1 MAKGD
6 VNLVLSGASA
16 RKATDIEASG
26 GRGGAYNAWSP
37 GLPSTAVGHNRAGA
51 GYSIVAG
58 SMPAGVHIQYCRVN
72 HAQTSPV
79 VATLQLRY
87 ERAGTTHYVK
97 YYDGSSWQTLL
108 TLVAANSSVPP
119 ASGIASAATGVAG
132 VSVRICAELRPA
144 ELTAFSGSETS
155 PAVTVSVASSA
166 RATPEK
172 WMQSG
177 VVSPLIPAG
186 GAFGNSWWP
195 ADFLPFGGFDFV
207 KAWNLGADGSGV
219 SIAFSVD
226 TAAQLIYVRMYS
238 SGNTETF
245 SVSYASGVARPVFV
259 GPASRVYG
267 AIFYIDPAL
276 ITAAVASG
284 LLQNSG
290 GSYTSGGL
298 VVSGDWYALPCFQ
311 EDYAGW
317 GHRHPLY
324 LHNPTTSAQTVT
336 LRVSGPA
343 TPNTIYGG
351 GYAEDTWYVGLGFIS
366 TDPSQA
372 LLGFYDG
379 DPAYLS
385 TYEGVGASLSFALPA
400 GAYAPI
406 WRSAGIGSSA
416 PAPGTKGTTTLFV
429 GS

>member
-6 VNLVLSGASA
+6 VDLVLSGASA
-16 RKATDIEASG
+16 RKATDIEFSG

-51 GYSIVAG
+51 GYSLVSG
-58 SMPAGVHIQYCRVN
+58 MLPAGVHIQYCRVN
-72 HAQTSPV
+72 HAQATPV

-87 ERAGTTHYVK
+87 ERVGTTHYVK
-97 YYDGSSWQTLL
+97 YYDGSAWQTLL
-108 TLVAANSSVPP
+108 TEVAADGSAAN
-119 ASGIASAATGVAG
+119 ASAIASAATGVSG
-132 VSVRICAELRPA
+132 VTVRLCVELRPS

-155 PAVTVSVASSA
+155 AAATISVSSAA

-172 WMQSG
+172 WLQSG
-177 VVSPLIPAG
+177 IVSPLIPAG

-195 ADFLPFGGFDFV
+195 ADFLPFGGFDLM
-207 KAWNLGADGSGV
+207 KAWGLGADGSGV
-219 SIAFSVD
+219 SIGFAVD
-226 TAAQLIYVRMYS
+226 TTAQSISVRMYA

-259 GPASRVYG
+259 GPVSRVYG
-267 AIFYIDPAL
+267 AVFYIDPAL
-276 ITAAVASG
+276 IASTVAAGV
-284 LLQNSG
+284 LQSSG

-298 VVSGDWYALPCFQ
+298 VASAEWYALPCYQ

-317 GHRHPLY
+317 GHRHPMY
-324 LHNPTTSAQTVT
+324 LHNPTSSAQTVT
-336 LRVSGPA
+336 LRVSGAA

-351 GYAEDTWYVGLGFIS
+351 GYAEDTWYVGLGYIS
-366 TDPSQA
+366 TDPEVA
-372 LLGFYDG
+372 LSGFYDG

-385 TYEGVGASLSFALPA
+385 TYEWFGASLSFALPA
-400 GAYAPI
+400 GAYVPV

-416 PAPGTKGTTTLFV
+416 PAPGTRGTTTLFV
-429 GS
+429 GG